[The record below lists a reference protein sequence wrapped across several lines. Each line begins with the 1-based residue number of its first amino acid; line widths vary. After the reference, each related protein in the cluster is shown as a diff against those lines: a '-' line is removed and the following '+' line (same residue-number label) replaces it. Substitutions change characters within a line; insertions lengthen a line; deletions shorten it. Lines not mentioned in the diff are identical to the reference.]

1 VRVDPWTAKEITT
14 IIMNLS
20 EIEDQSIALIIW
32 NRDKENDVHVYS
44 GKLKYLNGTYAFV
57 NEENGWKV
65 SLNDEQLSR
74 LKPVTPDLKEMLLNA
89 DYALSLN
96 MGELPEAGNK
106 GGEENT
112 GINWNK

>member
-1 VRVDPWTAKEITT
+1 
-14 IIMNLS
+14 
-20 EIEDQSIALIIW
+20 
-32 NRDKENDVHVYS
+32 
-44 GKLKYLNGTYAFV
+44 
-57 NEENGWKV
+57 
-65 SLNDEQLSR
+65 
-74 LKPVTPDLKEMLLNA
+74 MLLNA